1 MNVIVATKEPLHRR
15 FSTTVAYIYCMM
27 AVQTWALNEQKA
39 LNAFPS
45 SSYPH
50 FLCNSEGVNRG

>member
-1 MNVIVATKEPLHRR
+1 MNVIISTKEPLHRK
-15 FSTTVAYIYCMM
+15 FSTIVGCIYCMM
-27 AVQTWALNEQKA
+27 AVQTWALSEQKA

-45 SSYPH
+45 SSHPL